1 MNRTSLLRAAGLAVS
16 FLLAAA
22 APAPT
27 RAEPVA
33 IIVDK
38 DNPKSDIGLSELRA
52 LLLGKRQEWGDGAR
66 AIVIDLEPGQ
76 PARDA
81 VNHAVLELDQSDVD
95 RYWVEQKVRG
105 AAAAPKVAP
114 TAGSVVKLVARI
126 RGAIAYVPAGL
137 VDGTVKVLTVNGVAP
152 GKPGYPIVAR

>member
-1 MNRTSLLRAAGLAVS
+1 MNRTHLLRLAGLALV
-16 FLLAAA
+16 LAGAVLPSA
-22 APAPT
+22 S

-38 DNPKSDIGLSELRA
+38 DNPRTDISASELRA
-52 LLLGKRQEWGDGAR
+52 LLLGKRQEWPDGAR
-66 AIVIDLEPGQ
+66 AIPLDLDAGQ

-81 VNHAVLELDQSDVD
+81 VNRAVLDMEQADVD

-114 TAGSVVKLVARI
+114 TAASVVKLVARI
-126 RGAIAYVPAGL
+126 RGAVAYVPASL
-137 VDGTVKVLTVNGVAP
+137 VDGSVKVLTVGGIAP
-152 GKPGYPIVAR
+152 GKPGYPIQAR